1 MKYLFLIL
9 LITLTIGCKKSNSK
23 ENAIIQNTDKK
34 EVVKHE
40 AILKLSILSKEKI
53 TPWKEYKN
61 VKENII
67 KFENISASE
76 ALNNALHIAKVIK
89 QLKDSIRP
97 KALLTPSFR
106 TRVNVLENEALRLKD
121 MTFISA
127 ITNSEVNKQVEKI
140 LQAFSATNSKINTV
154 YAQLSV
160 ETEIKIQQSIK

>member
-40 AILKLSILSKEKI
+40 AILKLSTLSKEKI

-97 KALLTPSFR
+97 KAL
-106 TRVNVLENEALRLKD
+106 
-121 MTFISA
+121 
-127 ITNSEVNKQVEKI
+127 
-140 LQAFSATNSKINTV
+140 
-154 YAQLSV
+154 
-160 ETEIKIQQSIK
+160 